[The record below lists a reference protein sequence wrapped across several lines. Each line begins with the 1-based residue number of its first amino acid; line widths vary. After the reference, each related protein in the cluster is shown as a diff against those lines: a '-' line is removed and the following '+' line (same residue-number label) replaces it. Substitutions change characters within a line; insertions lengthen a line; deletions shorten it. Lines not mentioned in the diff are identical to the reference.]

1 MYRPRVLLVED
12 NLLFRWWML
21 ADFNRAGFSVVAPN
35 TVDEA
40 LRLGTRVPFDILV
53 TDWRLNNGHDGF
65 EVLERV
71 RQRFPEILAVLISA
85 DADTDLTRRAQS
97 AGFDFVLQ
105 KPFPSATMIDLVRTL
120 TARQPSE
127 VAS

>member
-1 MYRPRVLLVED
+1 MHRPRVLLVED

-21 ADFNRAGFSVVAPN
+21 ADFDRAGFFVMAPN
-35 TVDEA
+35 TVEEA
-40 LRLGTRVPFDILV
+40 LRLGTRAPFDILV
-53 TDWRLNNGHDGF
+53 TDWRLSGGHDGF

-71 RQRFPEILAVLISA
+71 RQRFPDILAVLISA
-85 DADTDLTRRAQS
+85 EADAGLTRRAKS

-105 KPFPSATMIDLVRTL
+105 KPFPSATMIDLVRAL
-120 TARQPSE
+120 TAREPSE